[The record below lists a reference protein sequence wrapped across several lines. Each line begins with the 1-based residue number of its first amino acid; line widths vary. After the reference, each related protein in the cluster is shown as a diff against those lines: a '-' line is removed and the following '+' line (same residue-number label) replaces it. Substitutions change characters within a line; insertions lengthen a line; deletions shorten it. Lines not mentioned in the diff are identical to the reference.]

1 MTDSLRSECLRA
13 VIFDFDGVLADTEPI
28 HLQMFQRVLTEEG
41 FTLTPADYYS
51 RYVGLTDT
59 ACLEAVARDQGSRL
73 SILHLHNLVKR
84 KARYTLEALS
94 TVDRIATATK
104 QVVITTAQHYPTAI
118 ASGALREEIELCLA
132 NAGLL
137 DLFECIVAAQ
147 DVSKGKPSPEP
158 YLRVVDRLSL
168 RRPLRACD
176 CLAFEDTPTGI
187 RAAQQAG
194 LRCVGVA
201 TTLPAAR
208 LHAADRV
215 VDSLAHVRWPDLI
228 DQLWPTAVVTK
239 DSPQLQGSVTSAR

>member
-1 MTDSLRSECLRA
+1 MTDRLKSERLRA

-28 HLQMFQRVLTEEG
+28 HLQMFQRVLAEEG
-41 FTLTPADYYS
+41 FALTAADYYA

-84 KARYTLEALS
+84 KAQYTLEALAA
-94 TVDRIATATK
+94 TDLVATATK
-104 QVVITTAQHYPTAI
+104 HVVIDTAQQYPIAI
-118 ASGALREEIELCLA
+118 ASGALREEIQLCLA

-147 DVSKGKPSPEP
+147 DVSTGKPSPEP
-158 YLRVVDRLSL
+158 YLSVVERLA
-168 RRPLRACD
+168 RHRPLLPGE

-187 RAAQQAG
+187 RAAQLAG

-208 LHAADRV
+208 LQTADRV
-215 VDSLAHVRWPDLI
+215 IPSLAHLRWPELV
-228 DQLWPTAVVTK
+228 DQFWPLPAVTK
-239 DSPQLQGSVTSAR
+239 DSPHIHGDVTPIR